1 MTCHVARPSCPRV
14 HATRDCARQGGTAYA
29 DEAAGEMVAKVAP
42 FWHRCS
48 IVRPPPWVRPEF
60 GRGCSSGVE
69 HDLAKVG
76 VEGSNPF
83 ARSKIL
89 NDINKLTRQD
99 KSRRYC
105 CLGGEAWGKQ
115 MMGNRARSRLG
126 SVLHM
131 KSPDAA
137 PATLGTA

>member
-1 MTCHVARPSCPRV
+1 MSWWRLSVATALRRM
-14 HATRDCARQGGTAYA
+14 AYIRFDAARFMQRGTARDKGLRRA
-29 DEAAGEMVAKVAP
+29 DEVAGEMVAKVAS

-83 ARSKIL
+83 ARSRIL
-89 NDINKLTRQD
+89 PILPRNFRCVRRCV
-99 KSRRYC
+99 SRS
-105 CLGGEAWGKQ
+105 G
-115 MMGNRARSRLG
+115 
-126 SVLHM
+126 
-131 KSPDAA
+131 
-137 PATLGTA
+137 

>member
-1 MTCHVARPSCPRV
+1 EC
-14 HATRDCARQGGTAYA
+14 
-29 DEAAGEMVAKVAP
+29 
-42 FWHRCS
+42 
-48 IVRPPPWVRPEF
+48 

-89 NDINKLTRQD
+89 NDIKKLRRPG
-99 KSRRYC
+99 KSGCYC

-115 MMGNRARSRLG
+115 TMGNCARSGFG

-137 PATLGTA
+137 PATLGTAPPHGFEPRDRISASRLAEAFGCRIRRRDALPSGICKP